1 MDENKLE
8 DIKLKDPKSFEDQLE
23 ILKSRNMKVE
33 DDKKAIE
40 VLRMANYYRITAY
53 VLQFK
58 NENGYIEGTSFNNMY
73 QLYKFDKRLRHILLE
88 ILESIEISLR
98 TYIAYHLSLKY
109 GAEAHKNEEI
119 FNCKEYYKGY
129 DDEEGRHHNGLID
142 EIRSEINKNKKELF
156 VKHHINKYKGHFP
169 IWVIVELF
177 SFEMLSKTYGNLIL
191 KDKKAIA
198 NGCFN
203 INYKLLDSWLKHLSY
218 TRNICAHYGRLYNKK
233 MSITPIIHNKYK
245 NDSLVFNRV
254 FTTILCIKELTKNMS
269 EWDSFKIQLETLIY
283 EYKDVLDLELIGFPS
298 NWSEILSRR

>member
-33 DDKKAIE
+33 DDKKSIE

-119 FNCKEYYKGY
+119 FNCKEYY
-129 DDEEGRHHNGLID
+129 
-142 EIRSEINKNKKELF
+142 
-156 VKHHINKYKGHFP
+156 
-169 IWVIVELF
+169 
-177 SFEMLSKTYGNLIL
+177 
-191 KDKKAIA
+191 
-198 NGCFN
+198 
-203 INYKLLDSWLKHLSY
+203 Y